1 MANGIENAGI
11 TAPKKIKV
19 RGKEMS
25 VTPNQTAIDP
35 ASLGAGA
42 AKLALSFLPGS
53 GEAVAAEDYFKEVEK
68 FKEAKQEGDV
78 GKMAGAGIMTFLAG
92 AGTLPIIGYGPR
104 IIKNIYKGGK
114 DAFNAFRASRSKST
128 ATDLVT
134 GTTDLG
140 PGTELV
146 TLDQKTG
153 TYVEPRT
160 AAPVGDITEAE
171 MLTFSEGTPFYSK
184 GLEVVD
190 NVNYANYNKTGG
202 IEKIRPTIKTKDQS
216 LTAPEWKALFKKNDV
231 TNQELKETG
240 VLEVLDA
247 YEATGERVPVN
258 EIRDLFL
265 VNPAFR
271 IRVKE
276 YGGEEVNDLAKI
288 RATTKRFV
296 EEARIT
302 DLSARGDINMRGM
315 PKDEVGE
322 AQYEDILELRDIVS
336 KVQSEVMDPS
346 YGDTGN
352 LGRFLEDEFD
362 KIENLYE
369 RMTKNKTFDDFP
381 EVKKTMDRFVKQ
393 FGEGG
398 YLNPSIRTLDGPLAA
413 PKFEDSGYTLS
424 GGRDYREKVLISPEI
439 EGQPSKV
446 FSQHYPD
453 KNPLAHIRYDIRTRY
468 DENLN
473 DMNDEVL
480 FIQEMQSD
488 IHQKARDLDYNPN
501 PNLNN
506 EMLAEKVSKMSD
518 VEYKKFMELSSIPP
532 AELTPKDI
540 KELGNLQKRFNE
552 LLEKQVSFLGG
563 QKISDKKMPFTPF
576 QDDEYWG
583 DYGIKLMAK
592 QAYTEGKNWLAIAPA
607 DMVSGRDGSLKGG
620 VPTYGN
626 AMFYGASDGKSLKGI
641 PKGSTVEKNVKKGVV
656 PKIFERLS
664 QLDPNRP
671 PLEVKKIY
679 IEDAGGELHGVYA
692 MEIDDRFDTVFPM
705 YKNQGGIVSLLRK

>member
-53 GEAVAAEDYFKEVEK
+53 GEAIAAEDYFKEVEQ
-68 FKEAKQEGDV
+68 FKEAAKEGDKS
-78 GKMAGAGIMTFLAG
+78 KMLGSGLMTFLAG

-216 LTAPEWKALFKKNDV
+216 LSAGEWKALFKKNDV

-288 RATTKRFV
+288 RSTTKRFV

-302 DLSARGDINMRGM
+302 DLAERGDINMRGM
-315 PKDEVGE
+315 RKDEVGE
-322 AQYEDILELRDIVS
+322 AQYEDILEFRDIVS

-369 RMTKNKTFDDFP
+369 RMTKNKTFDNFP

-480 FIQEMQSD
+480 FI
-488 IHQKARDLDYNPN
+488 
-501 PNLNN
+501 
-506 EMLAEKVSKMSD
+506 
-518 VEYKKFMELSSIPP
+518 
-532 AELTPKDI
+532 
-540 KELGNLQKRFNE
+540 
-552 LLEKQVSFLGG
+552 
-563 QKISDKKMPFTPF
+563 
-576 QDDEYWG
+576 
-583 DYGIKLMAK
+583 
-592 QAYTEGKNWLAIAPA
+592 
-607 DMVSGRDGSLKGG
+607 
-620 VPTYGN
+620 
-626 AMFYGASDGKSLKGI
+626 
-641 PKGSTVEKNVKKGVV
+641 
-656 PKIFERLS
+656 
-664 QLDPNRP
+664 
-671 PLEVKKIY
+671 
-679 IEDAGGELHGVYA
+679 
-692 MEIDDRFDTVFPM
+692 
-705 YKNQGGIVSLLRK
+705 